1 MKITYPL
8 IRTFL
13 GTIQN
18 SNPLW
23 LRFEGTFIF
32 KEIPNLKFEVQRT
45 VSTMEDK
52 IKVWTQPNDML
63 IKEELLLAKF
73 YQMFQLPI
81 ALTLQLPTK
90 TTKPHLSNLTR
101 KF

>member
-52 IKVWTQPNDML
+52 IKV
-63 IKEELLLAKF
+63 
-73 YQMFQLPI
+73 
-81 ALTLQLPTK
+81 
-90 TTKPHLSNLTR
+90 
-101 KF
+101 

>member
-1 MKITYPL
+1 MKLTSLSYVHSVLQAKTNKETDEMKITYPL

-52 IKVWTQPNDML
+52 IKV
-63 IKEELLLAKF
+63 
-73 YQMFQLPI
+73 
-81 ALTLQLPTK
+81 
-90 TTKPHLSNLTR
+90 
-101 KF
+101 